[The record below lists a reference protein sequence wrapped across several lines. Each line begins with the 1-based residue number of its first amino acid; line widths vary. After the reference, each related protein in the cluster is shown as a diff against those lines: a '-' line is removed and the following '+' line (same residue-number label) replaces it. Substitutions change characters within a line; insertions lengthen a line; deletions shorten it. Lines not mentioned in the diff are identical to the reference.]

1 MTGHRVRSASV
12 RLGAI
17 KRLVTARRAMF
28 AVAYSLLLVSCDSPV
43 GPQAASVSRIEVS
56 PLALSLIVGDARP
69 LAARV
74 VDDRGNTLSE
84 RRIFWASQNPAIAS
98 VSQAGIVT
106 GVAPGSV
113 QIAVSSGGKSA
124 VVPVTVGSRPVSL
137 VRVTPT
143 AATVVSGATVVF
155 AAQALD
161 AAGGVVT
168 GRTVLWTTNSAV
180 IATVTSTGVVTG
192 VSAGNANISATV
204 DGVTGSGLVTVQPVP
219 VNAVLVTP
227 ATGALIVGEQLQLTA
242 TPTDILGTSLPGRAI
257 SWSSN
262 APAVASVSSTGLVT
276 ALGLGSATVTATCEG
291 KSATSRI
298 AVSLVPVD
306 AVSVTPSTASLPAGQ
321 SVQLTARPVDS
332 TGAALTGRTVTWA
345 SDQPTI
351 ATVAQGGLVTAVSAG
366 QARISATVDGKVGT
380 ATINVTPVAVASL
393 VITPTSATL
402 LVGKTQQFTVVTRDA
417 QGNALIGRTVTWIE
431 GAPTV
436 ATVTQTGLVTAV
448 GPGSAIVFAASEG
461 ISTSVSVTVTTIGV
475 ARVVVQPAAGSINQ
489 GQTVQLTATAI
500 DNSGQNI
507 PGKVATWTSSNDA
520 VASISSTGR
529 VTGISPGQV
538 TLTAT
543 IDGVVGTATLAVAQT
558 PVASVTVTPN
568 ALTLAPGQSVGLTVA
583 LADAQGRPLPVS
595 GRTISWSTSSASVVT
610 VNSAGNITAIGP
622 GTAVVTAST
631 EGVSGTSTIS
641 VTSTPVATVTLSPAS
656 AALNQGQTQAVTAT
670 ARDASGNV
678 LTGRPVSWRS
688 SNVAVATVNTGTT
701 ASANIIS
708 SVGTG
713 TATISATIGAVQGVS
728 TVTVTSVPI
737 ASLSVSP
744 TPAALVAGQTQ
755 QLTVTAR
762 DASGNILTG
771 RSFSFNSSAASVASV
786 SSSGGLVTAV
796 APGTANIDIKP
807 AGDSTP
813 TATAVIS
820 VTAVPVASLVLNPSV
835 ASITVGTSQP
845 LFGVQ
850 LFDAS
855 GNSLS
860 PAGRTISWISLDLG
874 IATVSAL
881 GMVTGVAASPTP
893 ARIVASTPGA
903 AGVVSD
909 TSTVTVGSVPVAS
922 VTITQGPNATVH
934 VGSPYA
940 RTLTAVARDAGGNP
954 LSATFTWTSDNQGV
968 AQVGANSGVVTGVST
983 GSAVVTA
990 IAGGVAGLA
999 NVTVD
1004 LVPISSANSTVALS
1018 PASQTD
1024 SVLAGS
1030 TRTYLA
1036 TPRDSANNVI
1046 FNAALGGRTPTWSIS
1061 AGSGFANVAPAG
1073 ASATVTA
1080 LSPGSSTVSAD
1091 YGTASPT
1098 STLKI
1103 LVPVNNVIVTIAAP
1117 DSFFV
1122 GGTTQVTA
1130 TAVDVGSAPIPGRLI
1145 TLAPAS
1151 ASISLGTLSGSQSV
1165 TSIVTGVS
1173 APGGRIPVVITA
1185 TAPFDNRSNTATVK
1199 VLAPVN
1205 TISVST
1211 PVDSFFVNQNVSA
1224 AAVLRDVSSNILVG
1238 RTVAW
1243 STVAPLIATV
1253 DQSGVATG
1261 VAAGTTTVIAAA
1273 EGKTGAKSILVQE
1286 AVNSVSLTSARTG
1299 LLVTQTQQ
1307 TMFALLDRFGAP
1319 LFGRTVSFS
1328 VNPPG
1333 VVTITASGLVSAV
1346 FPGTSAVTAVS
1357 EGKSSAP
1364 LTFVISPVP
1373 VVSVSMSAPDSS
1385 IFVGQTVQA
1394 SVVAKDSVGGTLA
1407 LAGRTVVWT
1416 SSNPAKASVSSG
1428 TSGGLITAL
1437 GADTA
1442 TIRVTVDGVGPT
1454 PGPIAFVSTLV
1465 PVANVSVVPSTKSL
1479 IVGDNFTFT
1488 ATLTDASGNVLIGR
1502 PIVWTSN
1509 TAKAS
1514 ISNSAVGAVV
1524 AADSGAAVITA
1535 TSEGKSN
1542 TASLSVSLVPVDT
1555 VTALPSSLTVPI
1567 GGSNSITFTAKT
1579 SGGTVLSGRAA
1590 TIVSSDPGRASA
1602 SPASALTDGSGR
1614 VVVTV
1619 NGVLSGSSNITVT
1632 IEGKANVVV
1641 ITVP

>member
-1 MTGHRVRSASV
+1 MIRHRVRSASV

-17 KRLVTARRAMF
+17 KRLVAARRAIF
-28 AVAYSLLLVSCDSPV
+28 SVAYSLLLVSCDSPV

-106 GVAPGSV
+106 GMAPGSV

-124 VVPVTVGSRPVSL
+124 VVPVTVASRPVSL

-242 TPTDILGTSLPGRAI
+242 TPTDTLGTSLPGRVI

-276 ALGLGSATVTATCEG
+276 ALGLGSATVTATSEG

-298 AVSLVPVD
+298 AVSPVPVD
-306 AVSVTPSTASLPAGQ
+306 AVTVTPSTASLPAGQ

-351 ATVAQGGLVTAVSAG
+351 ATVAQGGLVTAVLAG
-366 QARISATVDGKVGT
+366 QARISAAVDGKVGT

-402 LVGKTQQFTVVTRDA
+402 VVGKTQQFTVVTRDA
-417 QGNALIGRTVTWIE
+417 QGNALTGRTVTWIE

-436 ATVTQTGLVTAV
+436 ATVTQAGLVTAV

-461 ISTSVSVTVTTIGV
+461 ISASVSVSVTTIGV
-475 ARVVVQPAAGSINQ
+475 ARVVVQPASGSINQ

-583 LADAQGRPLPVS
+583 LADAQGSPLPVS
-595 GRTISWSTSSASVVT
+595 GRTISWSTSSASVAT

-631 EGVSGTSTIS
+631 EGVSGTSTIT

-678 LTGRPVSWRS
+678 LTGRLVSWIS

-737 ASLSVSP
+737 ASLSVTP
-744 TPAALVAGQTQ
+744 TPVSLVELQTQ

-762 DASGNILTG
+762 DASGNVLTG
-771 RSFSFNSSAASVASV
+771 RSFSFNSSAAPVASV

-796 APGTANIDIKP
+796 APGTASITITP
-807 AGDSTP
+807 AGLSTP

-820 VTAVPVASLVLNPSV
+820 VTAIPVASLVLSPSV
-835 ASITVGTSQP
+835 ASTTVGTST
-845 LFGVQ
+845 LLGVQ

-855 GNSLS
+855 GNSLDLS
-860 PAGRTISWISLDLG
+860 RRTITWTSLDRG
-874 IATVSAL
+874 IATVSSIGL
-881 GMVTGVAASPTP
+881 VTGVAASPPP

-903 AGVVSD
+903 SGTVAD
-909 TSTVTVGSVPVAS
+909 TSTVTVNSVPVAS

-934 VGSPYA
+934 VGTAYV
-940 RTLTAVARDAGGNP
+940 RTFTAVAKDASGNQ
-954 LSATFTWTSDNQGV
+954 LSATFTWTADVQTI

-983 GSAVVTA
+983 GSAVITA
-990 IAGGVAGLA
+990 LAGGVSGTA
-999 NVTVD
+999 NLTVD

-1030 TRTYLA
+1030 TRTYVA

-1046 FNAALGGRTPTWSIS
+1046 SNVALGGRTPTWSIS
-1061 AGSGFANVAPAG
+1061 AGSSFANVAPAG

-1165 TSIVTGVS
+1165 TSTITGVS
-1173 APGGRIPVVITA
+1173 APGGRISVVITA

-1199 VLAPVN
+1199 VLAPVS

-1224 AAVLRDVSSNILVG
+1224 AAVLRDVSNNILVG

-1243 STVAPLIATV
+1243 STGAPMLATV

-1307 TMFALLDRFGAP
+1307 TVLALLDRFGAP
-1319 LFGRTVSFS
+1319 LSGRTVSFS
-1328 VNPPG
+1328 VNPVG

-1346 FPGTSAVTAVS
+1346 SPGTSAVTAVS

-1364 LTFVISPVP
+1364 LIFVISPVP

-1407 LAGRTVVWT
+1407 LALRTVVWT

-1428 TSGGLITAL
+1428 TFGGLISAL

-1488 ATLTDASGNVLIGR
+1488 ATLTDASGNVLFADDTRVCLDGLLKLGFDVSVDETSRVVRVGEKLGEFGKDRVLHLGR
-1502 PIVWTSN
+1502 DELENVVEEGAFAHGARARCFEEKVGDFPQQLATL
-1509 TAKAS
+1509 
-1514 ISNSAVGAVV
+1514 GAVCR
-1524 AADSGAAVITA
+1524 T
-1535 TSEGKSN
+1535 
-1542 TASLSVSLVPVDT
+1542 
-1555 VTALPSSLTVPI
+1555 
-1567 GGSNSITFTAKT
+1567 
-1579 SGGTVLSGRAA
+1579 R
-1590 TIVSSDPGRASA
+1590 
-1602 SPASALTDGSGR
+1602 
-1614 VVVTV
+1614 
-1619 NGVLSGSSNITVT
+1619 
-1632 IEGKANVVV
+1632 
-1641 ITVP
+1641 